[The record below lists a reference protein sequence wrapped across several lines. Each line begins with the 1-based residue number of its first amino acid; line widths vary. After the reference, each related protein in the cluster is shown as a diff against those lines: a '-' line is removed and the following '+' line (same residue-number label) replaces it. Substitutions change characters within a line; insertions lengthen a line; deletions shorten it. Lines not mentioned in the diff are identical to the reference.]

1 MVSHHEPNICGTTTV
16 GERGQVVI
24 PADVRR
30 RMNIKAGDKL
40 LVLSQIEQMVGFMKA
55 DDLDAVLE
63 KVMKKMSSKFE
74 AVRKQIRDVK

>member
-63 KVMKKMSSKFE
+63 KVMKKMSIKFE